1 LALVETVTVTSKG
14 QVTIPSRLRRE
25 LRIVNGE
32 KLLIVREGNAIKMIP
47 VPKLSNL
54 AGVDKDLFKG
64 RKPSEEIETMRKE
77 WTKEFEKRIQ
87 EA

>member
-1 LALVETVTVTSKG
+1 MVETVTVTSKG

-25 LRIVNGE
+25 LKIVNGE
-32 KLLIVREGNAIKMIP
+32 KLLIVREGNVIKMIP

-77 WTKEFEKRIQ
+77 WTEEFEKRIQ

>member
-1 LALVETVTVTSKG
+1 MVETVTVTSKG

-25 LRIVNGE
+25 LRIVKGE

-54 AGVDKDLFKG
+54 AGVDKEVFKG

-77 WTKEFEKRIQ
+77 WTREFEKRIRQ
-87 EA
+87 A